1 MKVITCF
8 SYKGGAARTTAAAN
22 ISAAL
27 ASIREGVGSIQRPL
41 GRKVALIDLD
51 VFSAGTHRLFE
62 IKSEDIQMHNP
73 SIQDY
78 LREQMTP
85 SDYVTAGGIQL
96 SHPLMSGFRLSRGAA
111 GNCHEGFTLFPAK
124 PMPDERFF
132 VQKQHENVLIE
143 LMVELERKSRGFDY
157 VVLDGESGSRQMADI
172 AIRLADVVLVFFR
185 LTWQHIEGTLNTC
198 KEDFQKRGL
207 KRPFYL
213 VPTCVPLVGD
223 RDGVYLPE
231 AEGLDE
237 LKYYTTAIPDAD
249 LNKYAGEFAEADGKP
264 GPGYLWAGKST
275 GGERVCIHESLCLK
289 GVERVVVYDDRAKR
303 DRAAADY
310 YQIAAEIDRLHPPA
324 G

>member
-96 SHPLMSGFRLSRGAA
+96 SHPLMSGLRL
-111 GNCHEGFTLFPAK
+111 P
-124 PMPDERFF
+124 
-132 VQKQHENVLIE
+132 
-143 LMVELERKSRGFDY
+143 
-157 VVLDGESGSRQMADI
+157 
-172 AIRLADVVLVFFR
+172 
-185 LTWQHIEGTLNTC
+185 
-198 KEDFQKRGL
+198 
-207 KRPFYL
+207 
-213 VPTCVPLVGD
+213 
-223 RDGVYLPE
+223 
-231 AEGLDE
+231 
-237 LKYYTTAIPDAD
+237 
-249 LNKYAGEFAEADGKP
+249 
-264 GPGYLWAGKST
+264 
-275 GGERVCIHESLCLK
+275 
-289 GVERVVVYDDRAKR
+289 
-303 DRAAADY
+303 
-310 YQIAAEIDRLHPPA
+310 
-324 G
+324 